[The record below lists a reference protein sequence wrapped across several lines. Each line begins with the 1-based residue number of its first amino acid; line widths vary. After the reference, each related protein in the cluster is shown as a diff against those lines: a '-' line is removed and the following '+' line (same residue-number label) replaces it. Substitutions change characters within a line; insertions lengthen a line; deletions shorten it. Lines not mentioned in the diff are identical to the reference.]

1 MTDMLPTATQILA
14 IDDDPDLLELMSKML
29 SRIGAVTRLAETASD
44 GLSALES
51 EHYDL
56 LILDLMLPDIDGYEV
71 LTRIRADSRFD
82 DMPILI
88 LSARADPEAI
98 SRGYEIGA
106 DGYLVKPYLPN
117 TLTSRV
123 RALLAQ
129 GRRIADS

>member
-14 IDDDPDLLELMSKML
+14 IDDDPDLLDLMSKML
-29 SRIGAVTRLAETASD
+29 SRIGAVTRLAETAAD

-51 EHYDL
+51 ERFDL

-71 LTRIRADSRFD
+71 LSRIRADSRFD
-82 DMPILI
+82 DMPVLI

-98 SRGYEIGA
+98 SRGYELGA